1 MKSPSNKSNTSF
13 VSGGTL
19 YKLKKVSHSEKIKLL
34 EKELEEYKLYSE
46 EVRRKEME
54 VNDSIKEYILKFDEL
69 EKKAI
74 NAEKELSIYKIDA
87 EEEKERNKKEMQ
99 SSAIQTKI

>member
-1 MKSPSNKSNTSF
+1 
-13 VSGGTL
+13 
-19 YKLKKVSHSEKIKLL
+19 
-34 EKELEEYKLYSE
+34 
-46 EVRRKEME
+46 ME

-74 NAEKELSIYKIDA
+74 NAEKELSIYKKDA